1 MRKKVDLLK
10 RLNLVNLD
18 VFNLLLSL
26 QRILAKSKIFVHLIN
41 IIMIIMMVMMII
53 ILKMVTIMLHFT
65 LTLITPPPFSA
76 L

>member
-18 VFNLLLSL
+18 IFHLLLSL
-26 QRILAKSKIFVHLIN
+26 KRILAKSKVFVHLIN
-41 IIMIIMMVMMII
+41 IIMIIMMIII